1 MLHTIFHTTLIPAF
15 MKARQEGWLRRS
27 RPSSRSSLASD
38 GQVRSWE
45 GAETR
50 LLIPSPDRR
59 HWLHHCQNNVRRA
72 VREGVLDPRGV
83 DPDRRFSERES
94 APRRRR
100 HRPTPIDL
108 WVIRG
113 NSLITAT
120 KTNRLKPM
128 TTKLSSTA
136 SLGILGS

>member
-1 MLHTIFHTTLIPAF
+1 PHYNARTSVSYHKPGLNPAVPLQAYVQFPRFSLLRAMLHTIFHTTLIPSF

-59 HWLHHCQNNVRRA
+59 HHHCQNNVRRA
-72 VREGVLDPRGV
+72 VREGVLD
-83 DPDRRFSERES
+83 
-94 APRRRR
+94 
-100 HRPTPIDL
+100 
-108 WVIRG
+108 
-113 NSLITAT
+113 
-120 KTNRLKPM
+120 
-128 TTKLSSTA
+128 
-136 SLGILGS
+136 

>member
-1 MLHTIFHTTLIPAF
+1 

-72 VREGVLDPRGV
+72 VREGVLEGDLGPHTRQRPPTKLKRNV
-83 DPDRRFSERES
+83 PFRSTRFGLSWGES
-94 APRRRR
+94 AP
-100 HRPTPIDL
+100 
-108 WVIRG
+108 G
-113 NSLITAT
+113 
-120 KTNRLKPM
+120 
-128 TTKLSSTA
+128 
-136 SLGILGS
+136 